1 MKFKIKT
8 RMQRAQ
14 SAAVAVKMSRL
25 SKLTGTAA
33 LMVGIAGCSSF
44 LEPKN
49 PNLLDIN
56 TVDGVTDAAALANSA
71 QQSYASA
78 LGWAIMH
85 GAWFTGEA
93 LVAETFPTRNEF
105 GRRDVQSTNGSL
117 STDLWFP
124 ISQAATGARVVLR
137 LALPTPTSNINN
149 TRAQT
154 WMGYSFVLMA
164 EYFCQGTVESGA
176 PLTTQNMLD
185 SAVANFTLAIASGTA
200 NATAAGI
207 QLANVARVGRARA
220 YLQMG
225 KKAEAIADANLVPAG
240 FSFNFNYVDDAGNR
254 TRLNN
259 RLWQFTSDRGSISV
273 SPLYQSFA
281 DPRVK
286 FKLPGQHNLSAQDA
300 NAGPFVIQDK
310 YPTFNSPIRVASKLE
325 ADYIA
330 AEAGSQ
336 ADQLALIAARRAA
349 NGKPAYGGATTP
361 DAVLAELM
369 LQKAM
374 DFFLEGQHMGDF
386 RRNPT
391 AVVGMPIPGS
401 TYFKPGFAPI
411 GSQTCIVLPI
421 TETDNNPNFP
431 KK

>member
-1 MKFKIKT
+1 MNSKYKT
-8 RMQRAQ
+8 RMQNAS
-14 SAAVAVKMSRL
+14 SAAPRVTWSRL

-33 LMVGIAGCSSF
+33 LMLGMAGCSSF

-49 PNLLDIN
+49 PNLLDVG
-56 TVDGVTDAAALANSA
+56 TVNPVDDATTLANSA

-124 ISQAATGARVVLR
+124 ISQAASGAHLVLG
-137 LALPTPTSNINN
+137 LALPTPESNLNN
-149 TRAQT
+149 VRSQT
-154 WMGYSFVLMA
+154 WLGYSFVLMA
-164 EYFCQGTVESGA
+164 EYFCQGTVYGGA

-185 SAVANFTLAIASGTA
+185 SAVANFTKAIASGAANGTTA
-200 NATAAGI
+200 GV

-220 YLQMG
+220 YLQLG

-240 FSFNFNYVDDAGNR
+240 FTFNFNYVDDAGNR

-310 YPTFNSPIRVASKLE
+310 YPTFNSSIRVASKLE

-336 ADQLALIAARRAA
+336 ADQLALIAARRTA

-391 AVVGMPIPGS
+391 AVVGMPVAGS

-421 TETDNNPNFP
+421 TETDNNPNF

>member
-1 MKFKIKT
+1 MNFKYKT
-8 RMQRAQ
+8 RIG
-14 SAAVAVKMSRL
+14 SARTSARGVTMSRL
-25 SKLTGTAA
+25 SKWTGTA
-33 LMVGIAGCSSF
+33 LLFGVAGCSSF

-49 PNLLDIN
+49 PNLLDVN
-56 TVDGVTDAAALANSA
+56 TVDPVNDATTLANSA

-124 ISQAATGARVVLR
+124 ISQAASGSHLVLG
-137 LALPTPTSNINN
+137 LALPTPDTNINN
-149 TRAQT
+149 VRAQT
-154 WMGYSFVLMA
+154 WLGYSFELMA
-164 EYFCQGTVESGA
+164 EFFCEGSVYSG
-176 PLTTQNMLD
+176 PRLTTQNMLD
-185 SAVANFTLAIASGTA
+185 SAVANFTKAIASGTA
-200 NATAAGI
+200 NATTAGV

-273 SPLYQSFA
+273 SPLYQTFA

-286 FKLPGQHNLSAQDA
+286 FKLPSQHNLSAQDA

-336 ADQLALIAARRAA
+336 ADQLTLINARRTA
-349 NGKPAYGGATTP
+349 NGKPAYTGATT
-361 DAVLAELM
+361 AAGVLAELM

-386 RRNPT
+386 RRNPA
-391 AVVGMPIPGS
+391 AVVGLPVAGS

-411 GSQTCIVLPI
+411 GSQSCIVLPV
-421 TETDNNPNFP
+421 TETDNNPNF